1 MRSRLPDRPYT
12 DSPLGFNRH
21 IFPEVIIMGFPLRI
35 LTSVSSAFKKALVRV
50 VLINKEKK
58 KRKKISHLELK
69 PSCIHAV
76 VKLKYEVSEI
86 VFLRCI

>member
-50 VLINKEKK
+50 VLINKEK
-58 KRKKISHLELK
+58 RKKISHLELK